1 MERDYADWESP
12 SNPGLSSKVA
22 SVLSDM
28 DTKSSKALSRA
39 INRMPLELSNSVFSV
54 AGLPGSEAL
63 LAACSFVNSSGPKPH
78 FSIDLFLNDML
89 AREIATFLSGSREF
103 KACVKE
109 SCEHLARTYEL
120 LEGSINTFNMWS
132 DKKTLKETIAESIKA
147 RLKCQAE
154 KYRSLVSA
162 LDGEDEASCKEERD
176 ASPKRE
182 NTVD

>member
-1 MERDYADWESP
+1 MDCADWDSP
-12 SNPGLSSKVA
+12 SNPNLKSKVA
-22 SVLSDM
+22 LALSAM
-28 DTKSSKALSRA
+28 DTKSTEALSRA
-39 INRMPLELSNSVFSV
+39 IIRMPLELSNPVLSVT
-54 AGLPGSEAL
+54 GLSGSEAL
-63 LAACSFVNSSGPKPH
+63 LAACAFVNSSGPKPH
-78 FSIDLFLNDML
+78 FSVDLFLDEKL
-89 AREIATFLSGSREF
+89 AKEIATFLAGSREF
-103 KACVKE
+103 KTRVKE